1 MQERF
6 SRKSEAADLKRA
18 FTLLDAKGDG
28 RIDAAELGL
37 IFQKLGHK
45 EKKVCYGFERSFIT
59 FEAMHP
65 MLMDTQPCVHPQ
77 PVVGD

>member
-28 RIDAAELGL
+28 RIDAAELSL

-45 EKKVCYGFERSFIT
+45 EKKVWYECKRSFQ
-59 FEAMHP
+59 F
-65 MLMDTQPCVHPQ
+65 L
-77 PVVGD
+77 